1 MKNIKT
7 LLFAAMI
14 MTAATTTFFG
24 CKDEI
29 GERGPQGETGV
40 EGPAGSTILS
50 GSGQPASTLGV
61 VGDFYLDLA
70 TSNFYGPKKAAG
82 WGVPFSMKGANG
94 ENGAT
99 GANGAAG
106 SKILSGI
113 IVPGAE
119 IGVEGDYYLDK
130 TTYSMYG
137 PKTAAGWGVALSLRG
152 TANVIYSGWNKAVTF
167 RDTTIDNTLM
177 RIADLK
183 ALSLTNEILERGAV
197 QVYMRIGSI
206 NQPLPY
212 SSMAGGKLNTIAFMP
227 RLNRFIINRFTAD
240 NSNSVSLSGA
250 IEYRYIVIPG
260 GVSALGNVPQVDLKD
275 YSAVQRLYN
284 IGN

>member
-7 LLFAAMI
+7 LLFTAMI

-106 SKILSGI
+106 SKIFSGI

-197 QVYMRIGSI
+197 QV
-206 NQPLPY
+206 
-212 SSMAGGKLNTIAFMP
+212 
-227 RLNRFIINRFTAD
+227 
-240 NSNSVSLSGA
+240 
-250 IEYRYIVIPG
+250 
-260 GVSALGNVPQVDLKD
+260 
-275 YSAVQRLYN
+275 
-284 IGN
+284 